1 MNVEGE
7 KAYLNFVIQAALAYL
22 KADNLEEAQEIIC
35 RYAKEYRK
43 DDNK

>member
-22 KADNLEEAQEIIC
+22 RSDNLREAQEIIC

-43 DDNK
+43 GDKK